1 MFGARGGVA
10 GRYSCSPDQGRTIA
24 TINVHVLRGDITH
37 YIYHLHYIINLH
49 IIHYIYIEHYHVTIN
64 VTLHLIHV
72 DIRPHQN
79 HSRSDY
85 CLEKG

>member
-10 GRYSCSPDQGRTIA
+10 GRYSCSPDQGRTLA
-24 TINVHVLRGDITH
+24 TINVHVLRGDIV
-37 YIYHLHYIINLH
+37 
-49 IIHYIYIEHYHVTIN
+49 HYIYIIHYHVTIT
-64 VTLHLIHV
+64 VTLHIIHV

-85 CLEKG
+85 CLEKD